1 MSEKDTKEYFSDL
14 VYECM
19 MSAIHRQLAFQ
30 EELFRANGICVQNQ
44 IAPLVKDLIQK
55 LEKATLSTKLIQLFQ
70 QTVKQCPTFGRLQE
84 DLNQRVSAA
93 LTLQMKREAKR
104 NALKGTK
111 QPERK
116 GKYA

>member
-14 VYECM
+14 VYDCM
-19 MSAIHRQLAFQ
+19 MSAIHRQLASQ
-30 EELFRANGICVQNQ
+30 EELFRANGICIHNQ
-44 IAPLVKDLIQK
+44 IAPLVQELIQK
-55 LEKATLSTKLIQLFQ
+55 LEKASLSTKLTQLFQ

-84 DLNQRVSAA
+84 ELNQRVSAA

-104 NALKGTK
+104 NAQKYAK
-111 QPERK
+111 QPERN